1 MIKNRDGS
9 FSKDR
14 SEDANEIV
22 AKAMKEC
29 NGNWF
34 ELEALNYVKSK
45 EIEGYTVIVDQG
57 VIYRHRQVQLGIDRD
72 FKKFVITN
80 KYGLSLKEFYDK
92 I

>member
-14 SEDANEIV
+14 SEQESQIV

-34 ELEALNYVKSK
+34 ELEALNYIKSK
-45 EIEGYTVIVDQG
+45 DIPCFSTIIDQG
-57 VIYRHRQVQLGIDRD
+57 VIYRHRQVELGVDRD
-72 FKKFVITN
+72 FKKFVITE
-80 KYGLSLKEFYDK
+80 KHGLSLKEFYD
-92 I
+92 

>member
-1 MIKNRDGS
+1 MFKNRDGS

-14 SEDANEIV
+14 SEEADEIV

-34 ELEALNYVKSK
+34 ELEALNYIKSK
-45 EIEGYTVIVDQG
+45 EIGGFTAMVDQG
-57 VIYRHRQVQLGIDRD
+57 VINRHKQVELGVNRD
-72 FKKFVITN
+72 FKKFIITN
-80 KYGLSLKEFYDK
+80 KHGLDLKEFYDK